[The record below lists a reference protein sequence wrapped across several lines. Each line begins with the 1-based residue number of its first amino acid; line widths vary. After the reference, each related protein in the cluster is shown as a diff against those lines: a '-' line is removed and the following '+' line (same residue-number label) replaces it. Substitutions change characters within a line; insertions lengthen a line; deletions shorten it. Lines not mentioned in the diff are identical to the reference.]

1 MIKKPIVPDEP
12 TIPLLPNLLTAGN
25 LLCGFFAILT
35 ILQGMIAGTQGTG
48 YDFQNAYWAYQQ
60 ATYFIFASCIFD
72 LFDGRVARMNG
83 QEGPF
88 GREFDSLADIVS
100 FGLAPALL
108 LSRAV
113 LFNLPYAWMGWAIGA
128 LYLLCAG
135 LRLARFN
142 CMAAMPKKEGQTSD
156 FIGLPVPMAAGAIV
170 STMFLIIHMYRTEI
184 DLGWLKYFLAIA
196 MVGISILMMSR
207 VMYPSFKHINVN
219 TRGTL
224 VALVVI
230 PFGAIALFYFPW
242 VMPALLFCIYLLY
255 GLIRPWITKKW
266 QAWIEARDMGEDDL

>member
-12 TIPLLPNLLTAGN
+12 LIPLLPNLFTAGN

-35 ILQGMIAGTQGTG
+35 ILQGMIAGTQESG
-48 YDFQNAYWAYQQ
+48 YHFQSAYGAYQQ
-60 ATYFIFASCIFD
+60 ATYFIFASCLFD
-72 LFDGRVARMNG
+72 LLDGRVARMSG

-108 LSRAV
+108 LSKAV
-113 LFNLPYAWMGWAIGA
+113 LFNLPYSWMGWAIGA

-142 CMAAMPKKEGQTSD
+142 CMAAAPKKEGQTSD

-170 STMFLIIHMYRTEI
+170 STMFLIIHMYRTEV

-207 VMYPSFKHINVN
+207 VMYPSFKHINFN
-219 TRGTL
+219 TKGTL
-224 VALVVI
+224 VTLVVV
-230 PFGAIALFYFPW
+230 PFVGIALINFPW
-242 VMPALLFCIYLLY
+242 VMPAVLFCIYLLY
-255 GLIRPWITKKW
+255 GLIRPWIAKKW
-266 QAWIEARDMGEDDL
+266 QAWLEARDMNDDDL